1 MARVSTTMNDRLAER
16 SAMRRHRSWRTVLVA
31 VLVAALLGG
40 AVWAAG
46 WSDLLALDPA
56 EVSVT
61 GEGSTVDADAVRD
74 VVLAAAGTPLPRVDT
89 SAMSAEILA
98 LRGVK
103 DVAVRRAWPQGVTV
117 ELTARVP
124 VAAVPDGGSYVVVD
138 AEGVRVATRSSAPR
152 RLPVV
157 SVPLDGD
164 PDVLEAA
171 LAVVAVLPPKLA
183 AQVEEVGATTQ
194 DDVETVLRDGTTVRW
209 GGQER
214 LELKVEVVRS
224 LRKLAGDATV
234 IDVSSPDLPV
244 TR

>member
-1 MARVSTTMNDRLAER
+1 MTDRLAER
-16 SAMRRHRSWRTVLVA
+16 SAMRRYRSWRTVLAA
-31 VLVAALLGG
+31 VLVVGLLGG

-74 VVLAAAGTPLPRVDT
+74 VALAASGTPLPRVDT
-89 SAMSAEILA
+89 AAMHTEILG

-103 DVAVRRAWPQGVTV
+103 DVEVRRSWPRGLTVT
-117 ELTARVP
+117 LTARVP
-124 VAAVPDGGSYVVVD
+124 VAAVPDGDRYVVLD
-138 AEGVRVATRSSAPR
+138 AEGVQVGSRSSAPR

-157 SVPLDGD
+157 YVPLDGD
-164 PDVLEAA
+164 PDVLSAA

-183 AQVEEVGATTQ
+183 AQVEQVGATTQ
-194 DDVETVLRDGTTVRW
+194 DDVETVLRDGATVRW

-224 LRKLAGDATV
+224 LRKLADGADV